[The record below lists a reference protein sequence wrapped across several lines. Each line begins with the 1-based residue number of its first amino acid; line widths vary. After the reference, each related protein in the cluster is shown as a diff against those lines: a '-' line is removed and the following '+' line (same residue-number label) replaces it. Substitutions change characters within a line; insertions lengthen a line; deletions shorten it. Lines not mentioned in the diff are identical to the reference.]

1 MQVHEDFTS
10 HKLTL
15 VFDTGK
21 NVALTSPESKELE
34 KWYLDK
40 EKERRTTE

>member
-21 NVALTSPESKELE
+21 NVALTLPESKELE
-34 KWYLDK
+34 KWYL
-40 EKERRTTE
+40 EKADEKPNG

>member
-15 VFDTGK
+15 VFETGK
-21 NVALTSPESKELE
+21 NVALTLPESEELE
-34 KWYLDK
+34 KWYQAK

>member
-15 VFDTGK
+15 VFETGK
-21 NVALTSPESKELE
+21 NVALTLPESKELE

-40 EKERRTTE
+40 KEKEHKNS